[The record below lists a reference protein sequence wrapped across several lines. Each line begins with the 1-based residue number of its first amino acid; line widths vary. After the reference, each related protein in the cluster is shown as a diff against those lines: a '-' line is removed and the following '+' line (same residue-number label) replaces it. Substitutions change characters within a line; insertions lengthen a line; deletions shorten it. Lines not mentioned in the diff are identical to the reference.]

1 MTKNIKRSKLNGM
14 RVFDYVNYIILC
26 LFSLLCLFPVIY
38 VLLLSFS
45 SRQDYMQAT
54 LFVLPKNFNLENY
67 KAILLQG
74 RIGNAFGISV
84 FITVVGVLYSMTL
97 TSLGA
102 YAFTKRQVPGMR
114 FFFTLAII
122 TMFFGGGL
130 VPFYLTIRD
139 TVGLN
144 NLASLIIPF
153 GINTFNMI
161 LLRNFFGQIPQEII
175 ESCKLDGAGEFTI
188 LFRIMLPLS
197 TAGIATVSLFYLVA
211 KWDEWYWASLLLRD
225 NKLYPLALELRL
237 GLNAESETTGGG
249 WDLTIVF
256 QQGINAAM
264 IVISLLPIMLIY
276 PFLQKYFVK
285 GVMIGAVKG

>member
-161 LLRNFFGQIPQEII
+161 LLRNLT
-175 ESCKLDGAGEFTI
+175 KFTQ
-188 LFRIMLPLS
+188 S
-197 TAGIATVSLFYLVA
+197 
-211 KWDEWYWASLLLRD
+211 
-225 NKLYPLALELRL
+225 
-237 GLNAESETTGGG
+237 
-249 WDLTIVF
+249 
-256 QQGINAAM
+256 
-264 IVISLLPIMLIY
+264 
-276 PFLQKYFVK
+276 
-285 GVMIGAVKG
+285 